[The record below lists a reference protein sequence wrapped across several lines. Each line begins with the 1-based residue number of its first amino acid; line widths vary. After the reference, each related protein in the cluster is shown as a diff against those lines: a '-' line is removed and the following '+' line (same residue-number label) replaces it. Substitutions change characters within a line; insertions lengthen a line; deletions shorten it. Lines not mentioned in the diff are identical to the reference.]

1 MHGDRRADDYFWL
14 RGKDDPEVMAYLRA
28 ENAHT
33 EAVMKPAAA
42 LVDTLYAEM
51 LARIKEDD
59 QTVPYRRGDYFY
71 YSRTEQGKQY
81 PILCRKMGSV
91 DAPEEVTLDLNALAA
106 GHPFFALGMAVV
118 SDDGHLLAYTTDLTG
133 FRQYTLSV
141 KDLRTGALL
150 PDRIEK
156 VVSIAWAAD
165 DRTLFYVTEDA
176 AKRPY
181 RLYRH
186 VLGAA
191 DDDLV
196 YEETDALFNLG
207 VERTRSRRYL
217 LATSGSFTT
226 TEVRYHAAAEAGAP
240 WTLILPR
247 EQDHEYHVDH
257 WMSEGADERFYIRT
271 NGGGRRNFRLVTAP
285 VADPRLE
292 NWVERIAHRDDVM
305 LEDVEVFATHHVAH
319 ERDDGLSRLRV
330 TTLANGAAHHIE
342 FPEPSYEVSP
352 DHNPEFAAST
362 YRFRYQSLVTPPSV
376 FDYDVTA
383 RRSVLL
389 KQMEVLGGYDPSRYR
404 AERAHATAPD
414 GARIPISLVRRA
426 DTPRDGT
433 SPLLLTGYGAYGI
446 SLPVMFSSSR
456 LSLLDRG
463 VAFAIAH
470 IRGGGELGKRWH
482 DDGRMLCK
490 RNTFSD
496 FIAAAE
502 FLVKR
507 GDTRTD
513 RLVIEGGSA
522 GGLLVGAVLNMR
534 PDLFRAAVLRVP
546 FVDVINTMLD
556 ESLPLTVG
564 EFEEWGNPKI
574 REQYEYIKSYCP
586 YTNLDGQAYPA
597 ILVRTSFNDSQVMYW
612 EPAKYVAKLRT
623 LKTDARPLLFK
634 INLDAGHGGA
644 SGRYDHLREIAF
656 DYAFIVT
663 QLGLADRIPSPPAS
677 RSAAGGARSASA
689 SRIPSPREP
698 SAARPTHHHWQWHS
712 RPSG

>member
-1 MHGDRRADDYFWL
+1 M
-14 RGKDDPEVMAYLRA
+14 
-28 ENAHT
+28 
-33 EAVMKPAAA
+33 
-42 LVDTLYAEM
+42 
-51 LARIKEDD
+51 
-59 QTVPYRRGDYFY
+59 
-71 YSRTEQGKQY
+71 
-81 PILCRKMGSV
+81 SV
-91 DAPEEVTLDLNALAA
+91 
-106 GHPFFALGMAVV
+106 
-118 SDDGHLLAYTTDLTG
+118 
-133 FRQYTLSV
+133 
-141 KDLRTGALL
+141 
-150 PDRIEK
+150 
-156 VVSIAWAAD
+156 AWAAD

-191 DDDLV
+191 ADDLV

-217 LATSGSFTT
+217 LATSASFTT
-226 TEVRYHAAAEAGAP
+226 TEVRYHAAAETLAP
-240 WTLILPR
+240 WTLILHR

-257 WMSEGADERFYIRT
+257 WMGEGADELFYIRT

-285 VADPRLE
+285 VADPRPSS
-292 NWVERIAHRDDVM
+292 WVERIAHRDDVM

-330 TTLANGAAHHIE
+330 TTLADGAAHHIE
-342 FPEPSYEVSP
+342 FPEPAYEVSS

-376 FDYDVTA
+376 FDYDVA
-383 RRSVLL
+383 GRCSVLL
-389 KQMEVLGGYDPSRYR
+389 KQMEVLGGYDPARYR
-404 AERAHATAPD
+404 AERVHATAPD

-490 RNTFSD
+490 RNTFTD

-507 GDTRTD
+507 GDTQPD

-522 GGLLVGAVLNMR
+522 GGLLVGGVLNMR

-556 ESLPLTVG
+556 ETLPLTVG

-586 YTNLDGQAYPA
+586 YTNLAPRPIPPSWSGP
-597 ILVRTSFNDSQVMYW
+597 RST
-612 EPAKYVAKLRT
+612 T
-623 LKTDARPLLFK
+623 AR
-634 INLDAGHGGA
+634 
-644 SGRYDHLREIAF
+644 
-656 DYAFIVT
+656 
-663 QLGLADRIPSPPAS
+663 
-677 RSAAGGARSASA
+677 
-689 SRIPSPREP
+689 
-698 SAARPTHHHWQWHS
+698 
-712 RPSG
+712 